1 MALSRPRAN
10 LTLDG
15 RRLSS
20 AEAALVSLRV
30 LHTLGEHDPV
40 ELVLWPSSKFAG
52 AKAGSQLTIAIGE
65 EGSEADVWTGEVTGT
80 AAGADAVALDG
91 LAATVALSRQRVSQ
105 TFLNQSVADIV
116 RGLAQG
122 AQVDQVGGDTNLAAY
137 SVDDRR
143 SVWSH
148 LLELARLVGADVG
161 ASPTGALRFVPV
173 RSGTP
178 DLRLRYGA
186 DVLSWRTG
194 TAAEPPAPTV
204 AAYGAASEA
213 GADQWHWLRRPPAH
227 GGQLVAAL
235 RTTDAAE
242 TMARA
247 LADRVARAKVRGQ
260 FRIVGRPSVRPGD
273 LVAVADLPSGDPG
286 TLRVRRVEHVLD
298 ARHGFVTTL
307 EVEGAQA

>member
-1 MALSRPRAN
+1 MALSRPRAI

-20 AEAALVSLRV
+20 AEAALLSLRV
-30 LHTLGEHDPV
+30 LHTLGEHDTAEV
-40 ELVLWPSSKFAG
+40 VLWPSSKFAG
-52 AKAGSQLTIAIGE
+52 ARAGSRLAIAIGE

-80 AAGADAVALDG
+80 AAGAEAVALDG

-122 AQVDQVGGDTNLAAY
+122 AQVDQVGGDTSLAAY
-137 SVDDRR
+137 SVDERR

-148 LLELARLVGADVG
+148 LLELARLIGADVG
-161 ASPTGALRFVPV
+161 SSPGGALRFVPV

-178 DLRLRYGA
+178 DHQLRHGA

-213 GADQWHWLRRPPAH
+213 GADQWHWIRRPPAH

-242 TMARA
+242 TMTRA
-247 LADRVARAKVRGQ
+247 LSARVARAKVRGQ
-260 FRIVGRPSVRPGD
+260 LRIVGRPSVRPGD
-273 LVAVADLPSGDPG
+273 LVAVSDLPSGDPG
-286 TLRVRRVEHVLD
+286 ILRVRSVEHVLD
-298 ARHGFVTTL
+298 ARQGFATTL
-307 EVEGAQA
+307 QVEGSQA